1 MNPTLL
7 RLSIILLLVTSA
19 RAATDPRRALA
30 QGAEAFNRTNHTEA
44 ARQFALAAE
53 GAAAARLDPAVPYYN
68 RGLALLQDGQ
78 AAPAAEQF
86 QVATRT
92 TDLGLQQKALFN
104 RGNALLKLAGE
115 LETAGQQQP
124 ALQSVEEALAMYEQA
139 MILNPRDKDPKVNF
153 ELAARE
159 KQRLEEIIKQQP
171 PSQDQ
176 QQSPQDKND
185 QKKDDQKQ
193 QDQQQQQQQQPSP
206 GSKPE
211 QKPDESSSGDQSP
224 TNQPPSSASGKS
236 EDDQEQQQQPSNATE
251 QPQDMTREEATRLL
265 DAMKEQEQSS
275 REQIARDRMKMNM
288 GQLPPVEKDW

>member
-7 RLSIILLLVTSA
+7 RLSMLLLLVTGA
-19 RAATDPRRALA
+19 HAATDPRRALA
-30 QGAEAFNRTNHTEA
+30 EGEKAFNRTNNTEA
-44 ARQFALAAE
+44 ARQFGLAAE
-53 GAAAARLDPAVPYYN
+53 GAAAAQLDPAVPYYN
-68 RGLALLQDGQ
+68 RGVALLQDGQ

-92 TDLGLQQKALFN
+92 TDLALQQKALFN

-176 QQSPQDKND
+176 QQSSKDKNE
-185 QKKDDQKQ
+185 QKKDEQKQ
-193 QDQQQQQQQQPSP
+193 QDQQQPP
-206 GSKPE
+206 PESKPE
-211 QKPDESSSGDQSP
+211 QKPDESSSDDQTP

-236 EDDQEQQQQPSNATE
+236 EDDQEQQQQSSNAAE

>member
-7 RLSIILLLVTSA
+7 RLSLLLLVVASA
-19 RAATDPRRALA
+19 HAATDPRRALA
-30 QGAEAFNRTNHTEA
+30 LGEQAFDRTNHTEA

-53 GAAAARLDPAVPYYN
+53 GASAAQLDPAVPYYN
-68 RGLALLQDGQ
+68 RGLALLKDGQ

-92 TDLGLQQKALFN
+92 TDLALQQKALFN

-176 QQSPQDKND
+176 QQSSKDKNE
-185 QKKDDQKQ
+185 QKKDEQKQ
-193 QDQQQQQQQQPSP
+193 QDQQQPP
-206 GSKPE
+206 PESKPE
-211 QKPDESSSGDQSP
+211 QKPDESSADDQTP

-236 EDDQEQQQQPSNATE
+236 DEEQEQQPAQDASE
-251 QPQDMTREEATRLL
+251 QPQDMTREEASRLL